1 MSYLKITFAFLFN
14 IISMLS
20 FSQTNNNITVNLKD
34 YHAAS
39 LTEIIPTEDG
49 KYFISADNSGKIL
62 MYNTSNYSYYKTL
75 RKASGIPVEN
85 MRLVKHDSLLL
96 LNQKYK
102 FSDGKTDSLI
112 GIRLYD
118 NKVIFKKNLSGSFI
132 GKQEDIIIVKSK
144 NQHLH
149 ILEVF
154 DKNFKKITSAYP
166 KNNVEIAATN
176 NNHFTVA
183 FVENKLGLQQNL
195 AVINT
200 QTAKEIINLP
210 VPETQVIIHVFFDI
224 NTDELFSVNTDTKNN
239 KTHIYNLSKNPKFT
253 NPVFTVENILG
264 KFTNVNTFNTG
275 SAYPIA
281 ISSNS
286 TMTYNPILIK
296 KEHGKFSYEMP
307 KTKNGT
313 AQCLLIKKKNEY
325 VFFEPFNANFNSI
338 NSFTIYDID
347 SKVIKKQVPKESVK
361 FYSGTFL
368 PNNNWMVMGNELQT
382 NLLTSYEHQIKYF
395 ETGTF
400 NNRFNKLDFT
410 NYLEA
415 KHSVVEFTKATFNI
429 NELTGIYPFYG
440 YKKIDEYNQN
450 YGFYIYDFIKDKVEK
465 IAEENR
471 NYTTILDYNNSK
483 NLLLLSKRLYS
494 NGGFTEPQ
502 EFVLLNSNKLSV
514 LKGKYKFGK
523 LSNNGDYLLTIN
535 SDNIAEIQE
544 IKTQKVVFST
554 NLVNGKYKLFSIED
568 NSFIISNSYYKLD
581 MNKCNKESIVIEFD
595 ATTSKF
601 KSQKSDC
608 VYITDV
614 TNANNNIA
622 MIADGFGLLFN
633 NKTLQFHQ
641 SEFPVRVS
649 LNQNGDKLMISFSN
663 GKISIYNTNTLK
675 EIGTM
680 IHPNKSTHAF
690 IDSNGYFFS
699 NVNSEDFFTAYKS
712 NKVVPIDKAETLY
725 FNPEKVLNIF
735 GTPNMQYVSALK
747 KALNIKAEKQQNNN
761 EILNSKTDKNLLP
774 PELYVL
780 SIGVSEY
787 QQTNFNLTF
796 ADKDAVDIAKI
807 YGKLPKKDM
816 LEYKTKF
823 FGNQF
828 TLFNANE
835 PIKSVNKYFESYKS
849 AGNLY
854 AVNTDRTLWLE
865 ENYADFFLWDF
876 NNKTTEKINV
886 PKDFKTPFVSI
897 NQLIFI
903 NPDNSGFYIIDENND
918 YYQFTF
924 SSKQLKKIKLPFTQ
938 TKGAPKLTTNNKW
951 VQLSS
956 NFNGSNNYGILEIGE
971 TNKSVSNTIKF
982 KIDVV
987 EVFENGQK
995 TFDTVYGTAPQLKA
1009 ISNNRNYL
1017 IYADYKDLF
1026 WVDLTNNSPIPTK
1039 LNIEKTIDYNTEL
1052 FVSDDGKTI
1061 SFLNVDSQ
1069 KTYTIETY
1077 NLEGALKDSIVVN
1090 NAFAFS
1096 WFNNIPFWIKSTPPL
1111 VKEDLFGSNEL
1122 LEKNTPFSFK
1132 QTHIKH
1138 IINANATNNN
1148 IKLAL
1153 IKFFEK
1159 AKSNDQI
1166 IVFLAGHG
1174 VLDKDLNY
1182 YFAPHDMDFNKVTKK
1197 GVSLNTI
1204 IESLNKS
1211 LSKNILLLMD
1221 SCHSGNTLDMDTSEI
1236 DVIHTNS
1243 NTNERGSKSR
1253 KTSKNSKFKVSEIIS
1268 SLFKD
1273 FLSTSGITIIS
1284 ASSGEDVAYENQEL
1298 GNGAFTSAYIKLLK
1312 KELNGNGLFIDEK
1325 DLQKSIHITTE
1336 NIEELLKDVMIT
1348 TNGKQ
1353 VPDLRELNT
1362 NSNLKMW

>member
-1 MSYLKITFAFLFN
+1 MRYLKITFAFLFN
-14 IISMLS
+14 IIAMLS
-20 FSQTNNNITVNLKD
+20 FSQVNNNISVSLKD

-39 LTEIIPTEDG
+39 LTEIISTEDG

-62 MYNTSNYSYYKTL
+62 MYNTSNYSYHKTL
-75 RKASGIPVEN
+75 RKASGIPIEN
-85 MRLVKHDSLLL
+85 MRLLKHDSLLL
-96 LNQKYK
+96 FNQKHM

-118 NKVIFKKNLSGSFI
+118 NKVILKKNLSGSFI
-132 GKQEDIIIVKSK
+132 GKQEDIIIAKSK
-144 NQHLH
+144 NQYLY

-154 DKNFKKITSAYP
+154 DKNFKKITAAYP

-176 NNHFTVA
+176 KNHFTIA
-183 FVENKLGLQQNL
+183 YVENKLSIQQNL
-195 AVINT
+195 VVINT
-200 QTAKEIINLP
+200 KTAEEIINLP
-210 VPETQVIIHVFFDI
+210 VPETQVIIHLFFDN

-239 KTHIYNLSKNPKFT
+239 KTHIYNLSKNPEFT
-253 NPVFTVENILG
+253 NPVFSIENILG
-264 KFTNVNTFNTG
+264 RFTNVNTFNTE
-275 SAYPIA
+275 SAYHIA

-286 TMTYNPILIK
+286 TLPYNPILIK
-296 KEHGKFSYEMP
+296 KEHGKFSAEIP

-313 AQCLLIKKKNEY
+313 TQCLLIKQKNEY

-338 NSFTIYDID
+338 NSFSVYDID
-347 SKVIKKQVPKESVK
+347 SKVFTKQVPKESVK

-368 PNNNWMVMGNELQT
+368 PNNNWMVMGNELQK

-415 KHSVVEFTKATFNI
+415 KHSTVEFTNTTFNI
-429 NELTGIYPFYG
+429 NKLTGIHPFYG
-440 YKKIDEYNQN
+440 YKKLDEYNQD
-450 YGFYIYDFIKDKVEK
+450 YGFYTYDFIKDKVEK

-494 NGGFTEPQ
+494 NGGHTEPQ
-502 EFVLLNSNKLSV
+502 EFVLLSNNKLNV

-523 LSNNGDYLLTIN
+523 LSNNGDFLLTIN
-535 SDNIAEIQE
+535 SENLAEIQE

-554 NLVNGKYKLFSIED
+554 PLIDGKFKLFSIEN
-568 NSFIISNSYYKLD
+568 NSFIISNSYYELD
-581 MNKCNKESIVIEFD
+581 INKCNKESVIIEFD
-595 ATTSKF
+595 AATSKY
-601 KSQKSDC
+601 KSQKTDC

-614 TNANNNIA
+614 AYANDNVA

-633 NKTLQFHQ
+633 KKTLQFHQ
-641 SEFPVRVS
+641 SEFPIRVS
-649 LNQNGDKLMISFSN
+649 LNQKGDKLMITFSN

-675 EIGTM
+675 EIGVM
-680 IHPNKSTHAF
+680 IHPNKNTHAF

-699 NVNSEDFFTAYKS
+699 NVNSEDFFTAYKD
-712 NKVVPIDKAETLY
+712 NKVIPIDEAETLY

-735 GTPNMQYVSALK
+735 GTPNMQYVNALK
-747 KALNIKAEKQQNNN
+747 KALNIKAKNQQNST
-761 EILNSKTDKNLLP
+761 EIKRSKAEKNLLP

-787 QQTNFNLTF
+787 QQADFNLTF
-796 ADKDAVDIAKI
+796 ADKDAFDIAKI
-807 YGKLPKKDM
+807 YGELPKKDM
-816 LEYKTKF
+816 FEYKTKF

-828 TLFNANE
+828 SLFNANE
-835 PIKSVNKYFESYKS
+835 PVKSVNKYFGNYKG

-854 AVNTDRTLWLE
+854 AVSADRTIWLE
-865 ENYADFFLWDF
+865 ENNDDFFLWDF
-876 NNKTTEKINV
+876 NKKTTEKLNV
-886 PKDFKTPFVSI
+886 PKGFKMPFVAT
-897 NQLIFI
+897 NKVVFI
-903 NPDNSGFYIIDENND
+903 NPDNSGFYIIDKNND

-938 TKGAPKLTTNNKW
+938 IKGAPKLTVNNNW
-951 VQLSS
+951 VQFSS
-956 NFNGSNNYGILEIGE
+956 KFNGSNNYGILEIGK

-995 TFDTVYGTAPQLKA
+995 TFDTVYGTVPQFKA
-1009 ISNNRNYL
+1009 ISNNGNYL
-1017 IYADYKDLF
+1017 IYADYIDLF
-1026 WVDLTNNSPIPTK
+1026 WVDLTNNAPTPVK
-1039 LNIEKTIDYNTEL
+1039 LNIKKTFDYNTE
-1052 FVSDDGKTI
+1052 FFISNDGETI
-1061 SFLNVDSQ
+1061 SFLNVDTL
-1069 KTYTIETY
+1069 KNYKVETY
-1077 NLEGALKDSIVVN
+1077 NLEGILKDSVVVN

-1111 VKEDLFGSNEL
+1111 VEEDLFDSNEL
-1122 LEKNTPFSFK
+1122 LEKNAPFSFK

-1153 IKFFEK
+1153 IKFLKK

-1182 YFAPHDMDFNKVTKK
+1182 YFAPHDMDFNNVTKK

-1211 LSKNILLLMD
+1211 NSKNILLLID
-1221 SCHSGNTLDMDTSEI
+1221 SCHSGNTLDIETSEI

-1243 NTNERGSKSR
+1243 NNERGSKSR

-1284 ASSGEDVAYENQEL
+1284 ASSGEDVAYENKEL

-1325 DLQKSIHITTE
+1325 DLQKSIHITPE

-1353 VPDLRELNT
+1353 VPDLRELNP